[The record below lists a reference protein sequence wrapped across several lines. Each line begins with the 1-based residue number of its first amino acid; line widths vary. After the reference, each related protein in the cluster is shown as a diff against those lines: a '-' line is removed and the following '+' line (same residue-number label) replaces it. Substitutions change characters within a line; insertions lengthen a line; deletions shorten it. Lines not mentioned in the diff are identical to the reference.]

1 MDVIQKTQKKVTT
14 FAFATIVA
22 FAMALAVG
30 VVPAFAATVPWN
42 SNVTVTAYADD
53 PTYDNS
59 AQYINVTME
68 FANGAPDVAADVMEA
83 YLEANTTIAGNAIN
97 STSYNRDVT
106 NVEVGSD
113 VVAFTIAPN
122 TAGMTANY
130 NGKLNIAANA
140 SDNATIAAAMG
151 DAAVETLV
159 NNGITISKSSAST
172 SSVAIFSVDTRA
184 QARGMNHI
192 LITDIVTV
200 DGVSQEK
207 AIFAGSG
214 TFSNGGITIH
224 SHSFMTQTVADYA
237 AAIVSAGNTAAS
249 KAANGYA
256 FTDSGDGV
264 FQITKASGSCSNIK
278 VYMYDCDYLNANSLA
293 VGDIYEPI
301 WQD

>member
-1 MDVIQKTQKKVTT
+1 MDIIRKTQKKVTT
-14 FAFATIVA
+14 FAFAMIVA

-42 SNVTVTAYADD
+42 DNVTVAAYAND
-53 PTYDNS
+53 PTYDND
-59 AQYINVTME
+59 AQNINVTMT
-68 FANGAPDVAADVMEA
+68 FADGAPVVDAADMEA
-83 YLEANTTIAGNAIN
+83 YLEANTTIAGNAIDS
-97 STSYNRDVT
+97 STYNRDVT
-106 NVEVGSD
+106 NVVISGKD
-113 VVAFTIAPN
+113 VTFTIGPN
-122 TAGMTANY
+122 TGGMTANY

-140 SDNATIAAAMG
+140 DDDEDIAAAMG
-151 DAAVETLV
+151 NAAVETLV
-159 NNGITISKSSAST
+159 DNGITISKSSAST
-172 SSVAIFSVDTRA
+172 SGAAIFSVDTRA

-192 LITDIVTV
+192 LITDVVTV

-224 SHSFMTQTVADYA
+224 SHSFFNQTVADYA
-237 AAIVSAGNTAAS
+237 ASIVSAGNTAAG
-249 KAANGYA
+249 KAANGYT
-256 FTDSGDGV
+256 FTDSGNGV

-293 VGDIYEPI
+293 VGEITEPI